1 MSKIKMYKDSFNN
14 DDYVLVSH
22 KSLISDFIASNGLSG
37 YDEIGYDD
45 INYFL
50 DDFYYYLDNLRRS
63 HEILSED
70 VEKSLYSEFEKQV
83 SAINQTRNNGHVLLV
98 NVKTGNF
105 NIINKNNF
113 GMLSVDDKVLFKGSY
128 DKCAQFQYEYSYE
141 NCELSI
147 VSGIP
152 ENIFVD

>member
-105 NIINKNNF
+105 NIINK
-113 GMLSVDDKVLFKGSY
+113 K
-128 DKCAQFQYEYSYE
+128 
-141 NCELSI
+141 
-147 VSGIP
+147 
-152 ENIFVD
+152 